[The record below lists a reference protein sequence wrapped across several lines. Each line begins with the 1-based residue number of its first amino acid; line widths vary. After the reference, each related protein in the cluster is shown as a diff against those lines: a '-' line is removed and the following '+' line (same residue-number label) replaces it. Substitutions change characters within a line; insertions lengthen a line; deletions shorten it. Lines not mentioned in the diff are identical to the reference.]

1 MEIILGRERRRWSAS
16 QKRAIVAET
25 IAAGEVARVARRH
38 GANPAMVFAW
48 RKQFGGS
55 AIEASRAPAFA
66 PVEVIA
72 PLEASGAVRRTP
84 IAPLSPPAIIASP
97 AEASAQS
104 ATASSASALID
115 VEIGADIRLRIRA
128 GAEPALAAAVAKAL
142 RG

>member
-1 MEIILGRERRRWSAS
+1 MEIILGKERRRWSADE
-16 QKRAIVAET
+16 KRAIVAET
-25 IAAGEVARVARRH
+25 IAAGEVTRVARRH

-48 RKQFGGS
+48 RKQFGAS
-55 AIEASRAPAFA
+55 AVEASRASAFV

-72 PLEASGAVRRTP
+72 PQGASGPPRTP
-84 IAPLSPPAIIASP
+84 IARLPTPSISPSV
-97 AEASAQS
+97 AEAPTQG
-104 ATASSASALID
+104 ATAAPTLID